1 MNSRFRGAS
10 KNRYSGV
17 TTRCFFAPSCG
28 SFELPPTLIGAAEVM
43 GSPWGLVFCSGS
55 TEVIGSPCGFVLTSG
70 SRGLL
75 IVASSP
81 SLLSQALRSNGPGYA
96 IPTVS
101 RMSMRHLPF
110 RGGMNASGR
119 SPRLQRGK
127 RTDMSLI
134 PVDTALQ
141 AGITDVFAVGGEFHP
156 HLFTHPLEDLGH
168 FPELGGIHVVDA
180 QHRVLMALLRAQRR
194 GATVRAGTDHLQREV
209 CIVTMHADE
218 NTRLDLVAPDC
229 QVRMVRIDDL
239 LR

>member
-10 KNRYSGV
+10 KNMYSGV

-28 SFELPPTLIGAAEVM
+28 SFELPPTLIGAAEVI
-43 GSPWGLVFCSGS
+43 GSPCGLVFCSGS

-81 SLLSQALRSNGPGYA
+81 SLLDMKPSVG
-96 IPTVS
+96 
-101 RMSMRHLPF
+101 HLPF
-110 RGGMNASGR
+110 RRHVHAGGR
-119 SPRLQRGK
+119 SRADLEHERVHV
-127 RTDMSLI
+127 RLI

-141 AGITDVFAVGGEFHP
+141 AGITDVFPVGGEFKP

-180 QHRVLMALLRAQRR
+180 QHRVLMALLRAKRR
-194 GATVRAGTDHLQREV
+194 GATVRAGADHLEGQ
-209 CIVTMHADE
+209 I
-218 NTRLDLVAPDC
+218 
-229 QVRMVRIDDL
+229 RIM
-239 LR
+239 